1 MSITFASIET
11 DIKLFATDVE
21 ADAKKL
27 ATSFEKLFG
36 KAPSVIQTVDNFV
49 SEAAPFIEAAVAA
62 ADPVAEAPVAAA
74 LAVAETALAAI
85 DAAASSVNSGN
96 SLLTNIEAFAATVP
110 ATLSGLDVKD
120 AALKAKIQS
129 IVNFIVNESK
139 VIIPVVQAA
148 VAKLASS
155 TTVAA

>member
-11 DIKLFATDVE
+11 DVALFVADVD

-27 ATSFEKLFG
+27 AASFNKLFG

-49 SEAAPFIEAAVAA
+49 SQAAPFIEAAVAI

-74 LAVAETALAAI
+74 LAVAETSLAAI

-96 SLLTNIEAFAATVP
+96 SLLTNIEKFAATVP
-110 ATLSGLDVKD
+110 ATLIGLDVKD
-120 AALKAKIQS
+120 PALKAKITT

-148 VAKLASS
+148 VAKLAASA
-155 TTVAA
+155 TPAA